1 MNCDVIGFVAL
12 DEILGFFFGSVVGV
26 TFEFHFGNNFLHD
39 SAANSTCLRV
49 PCDVIAAFEGPG
61 HLSVATEQK
70 LHPAKQWSGEKRC
83 QRYLQ
88 HREEYCVLALL
99 SGQLQVLPTARPY

>member
-26 TFEFHFGNNFLHD
+26 AFEFHFGNDFLRD
-39 SAANSTCLRV
+39 SAANPTCFRV
-49 PCDVIAAFEGPG
+49 PLDVIAAFERLG

-70 LHPAKQWSGEKRC
+70 MYPATQWSGEKHC
-83 QRYLQ
+83 QRCLQ
-88 HREEYCVLALL
+88 HHEKYRVRALA
-99 SGQLQVLPTARPY
+99 SAQSQALPTALPY